1 MRQSMLIVAVLC
13 LGFSSPNA
21 LAQVSGT
28 NHVSQIDTKSCPALI
43 PQTLPPDR
51 VAIARKCYQQG
62 LELIES
68 GQFAQAITNFHQALR
83 FDPEYADAYAALGRT
98 YFKLREWKQAIANLN
113 RAAGLKSKQR
123 DENEFAIK
131 KDPIVQTQTP
141 PLPVANRSLTN
152 NLNPPPAPLKKN
164 TAAIIEISKF
174 PAPPP
179 PKETHSTA
187 TLTKNTVNETSQLK
201 LPKDADGP
209 TTPLSRRQPDPIQ
222 PTKSKDV
229 PQLKAE
235 AEIRTVAGP
244 MPPVSKTPALAEQTP
259 VGASVAMNAPPVP
272 PKLKETAVP
281 AASNIPRT
289 EELPLTKIYRVGPND
304 VLDVR
309 LNDSSQQSTLFT
321 VTATGLLEHPLLTE
335 PMSVAGLTVEQIG
348 TKLDEDLRKRAI
360 IENPKAVVGVRDYAS
375 HSVLVSGLVK
385 DAGTKF
391 LRREAIPLY
400 VVVADAQPLPE
411 AAKVSVVRDESNQI
425 HELDLNEAADMNFL
439 VRSGDVISLSPNTT
453 QFVYIG
459 GEVKF
464 PGEKTFRRGLTLM
477 QVILS
482 AGGAGSKAKIAE
494 ISRDD
499 GNGFLVP
506 TQFKLKEIVAGKA
519 MDPTLKPG
527 DRISILR

>member
-1 MRQSMLIVAVLC
+1 MRQSMLIIAVVC
-13 LGFSSPNA
+13 LGFSCPNT
-21 LAQVSGT
+21 LAQAPGT
-28 NHVSQIDTKSCPALI
+28 NNASQTDTKGCPAI
-43 PQTLPPDR
+43 VPQTLAADR
-51 VAIARKCYQQG
+51 IANARKCYQQG

-68 GQFAQAITNFHQALR
+68 GQLAQAVTNFRQAVQ
-83 FDPEYADAYAALGRT
+83 FDAEYADAYAALGRT
-98 YFKLREWKQAIANLN
+98 YFKLREWQQSIANLN
-113 RAAGLKSKQR
+113 RAASLKAKHR
-123 DENEFAIK
+123 EANESALK
-131 KDPIVQTQTP
+131 KDPIVETKP
-141 PLPVANRSLTN
+141 SPKASLANVPN
-152 NLNPPPAPLKKN
+152 N
-164 TAAIIEISKF
+164 S
-174 PAPPP
+174 
-179 PKETHSTA
+179 STA
-187 TLTKNTVNETSQLK
+187 NSTTKQAIAVE
-201 LPKDADGP
+201 LPKQAEKQNIDGP
-209 TTPLSRRQPDPIQ
+209 TPPSIQPQPDPIQ
-222 PTKSKDV
+222 PGKSTDV

-244 MPPVSKTPALAEQTP
+244 TPPVSKNSALQEQTP
-259 VGASVAMNAPPVP
+259 VGVSVAMSAPPPP
-272 PKLKETAVP
+272 PKLKETAGP
-281 AASNIPRT
+281 ALSTIPRS

-335 PMSVAGLTVEQIG
+335 PMSVAGLTVEEIG
-348 TKLDEDLRKRAI
+348 TRLDEDLRKRAI

-375 HSVLVSGLVK
+375 HSVLVSGLVR

-411 AAKVSVVRDESNQI
+411 AAKVSVVRNESNQI
-425 HELDLNEAADMNFL
+425 HEIDLNQAADMNFL
-439 VRSGDVISLSPNTT
+439 VRSGDVITLSPNTT

-482 AGGAGSKAKIAE
+482 AGGAGPKAKTAE

-506 TQFKLKEIVAGKA
+506 TQFKLKEIVSGKA